1 MKDNGV
7 LPMVFGCIF
16 LFWLFSSPVEKKSE
30 PVQPT
35 DGLIEQVQSVSDS
48 MEHSMSK
55 EPEQEQLAIEERKPE
70 ILIFVSKTCPPCE
83 KWKRVEMQKF
93 IDAGWKVGIVEV
105 HRFSITPTFEITASE
120 TVTHQGYLTF
130 EQAKGKLK

>member
-35 DGLIEQVQSVSDS
+35 DGLIEQIQSVSDS
-48 MEHSMSK
+48 MEDSMSQ
-55 EPEQEQLAIEERKPE
+55 EQEQEQPAIEERKPE

-93 IDAGWKVGIVEV
+93 IDAGWSVGIVEV
-105 HRFSITPTFEITASE
+105 HRFTITPTFEITGSE

>member
-1 MKDNGV
+1 MNDKQGAV
-7 LPMVFGCIF
+7 LMAAV
-16 LFWLFSSPVEKKSE
+16 LFVLWLLFSPVKQDQV
-30 PVQPT
+30 PMQPT
-35 DGLIEQVQSVSDS
+35 DGLIEQVEVASDS
-48 MEHSMSK
+48 LNNVDQDTAPIEQ
-55 EPEQEQLAIEERKPE
+55 PEKKPE

-93 IDAGWKVGIVEV
+93 IDAGWSVGIVEV
-105 HRFSITPTFEITASE
+105 HRFSITPTFEITGSE

>member
-1 MKDNGV
+1 MSQDAKH
-7 LPMVFGCIF
+7 
-16 LFWLFSSPVEKKSE
+16 E
-30 PVQPT
+30 QP
-35 DGLIEQVQSVSDS
+35 
-48 MEHSMSK
+48 
-55 EPEQEQLAIEERKPE
+55 AIEERKPE
-70 ILIFVSKTCPPCE
+70 ILMFVGKTCPPCE

-105 HRFSITPTFEITASE
+105 HRFSITPTFEIIGLE